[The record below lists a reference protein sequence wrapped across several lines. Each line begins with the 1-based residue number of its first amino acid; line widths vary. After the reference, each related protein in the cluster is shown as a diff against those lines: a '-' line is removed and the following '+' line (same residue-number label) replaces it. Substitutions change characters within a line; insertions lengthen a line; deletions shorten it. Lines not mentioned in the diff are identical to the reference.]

1 MPKPRVSS
9 SDVLLRAQAPL
20 SQIAVGELNGR
31 TLVGYVTDFDPTTP
45 WQKLAKPAEDGRL
58 EPLRARIALRPFA
71 VDGARAPLGD
81 EQVLSL
87 RAHSLGGLSLLTDP
101 AAGKDALA
109 AWTGLDKG
117 EPQVFLTSVG
127 LDGKRGQQRML
138 TRKSGEASDV
148 AGLLVDG
155 GYLVAWVD
163 ERSGDA
169 EVYATRV
176 GKSLEKASA
185 EQRITTSDGAA
196 SQLTLTRVAGK
207 PYAVWADAR
216 AAEEPGWADIYG
228 AFLRPGD
235 AARDGGEHRL
245 SSTRPHSF
253 SPQAGQLGGTTVVAW
268 LEEGAD
274 AAPASV
280 RLALLLPSGDIS
292 GNVSVVPITA
302 GVPRGLGIACQDVS
316 CRVAVTLEADGRGEL
331 HGFEWRPSTE
341 SHVTKLSSLGGPS
354 AVAVAPLV
362 LGDLIYVADL
372 RDGQGLV
379 RRLGIDW

>member
-1 MPKPRVSS
+1 
-9 SDVLLRAQAPL
+9 
-20 SQIAVGELNGR
+20 
-31 TLVGYVTDFDPTTP
+31 
-45 WQKLAKPAEDGRL
+45 
-58 EPLRARIALRPFA
+58 
-71 VDGARAPLGD
+71 
-81 EQVLSL
+81 LSL
-87 RAHSLGGLSLLTDP
+87 RAHSLGGLSLLTDA

-109 AWTGLDKG
+109 VWTGLDKG
-117 EPQVFLTSVG
+117 EPQVFLTSVAA
-127 LDGKRGQQRML
+127 DGKRGQQRML

-169 EVYATRV
+169 EVYSSRV
-176 GKSLEKASA
+176 GRTLEKGGP
-185 EQRITTSDGAA
+185 EQRVTTSDGAA
-196 SQLTLTRVAGK
+196 SQLTLTRVGGK

-228 AFLRPGD
+228 AFLRPSD

-253 SPQAGQLGGTTVVAW
+253 SPQVSQLGGTSVLAW

-274 AAPASV
+274 ATPASV
-280 RLALLLPSGDIS
+280 RLATLSATGDIT
-292 GNVSVVPITA
+292 GNVSVVPIKA
-302 GVPRGLGIACQDVS
+302 GVPRGLGLSCQDAD
-316 CRVAVTLEADGRGEL
+316 CRVVVTVEAEGRGEL
-331 HGFEWRPSTE
+331 HGFDWRPGSE
-341 SHVTKLSSLGGPS
+341 PHVAKLSSLGGPS
-354 AVAVAPLV
+354 AVAVAPIV
-362 LGDLIYVADL
+362 RDNFVYVADL